1 MLQPGFYIS
10 LSASPRSDRFLLD
23 LSLLAAR
30 VQLCQ
35 LCRHVAVGPAELWI
49 PALFPPAR
57 CWRPAGL
64 RPCCFPHC
72 WSPSL
77 SVWAELL
84 SCLCWCHHHSPVAPC
99 VPLLKVTQLYSVV
112 VFSVI
117 FLRCTDRWSR
127 GDDLMVLPL
136 PCGPGSFLKVEPRPG
151 LLTFVST

>member
-35 LCRHVAVGPAELWI
+35 LCRHVTVGPAELWI

-64 RPCCFPHC
+64 RPRCFP
-72 WSPSL
+72 PSL
-77 SVWAELL
+77 VSSSERVGGASLPSLL
-84 SCLCWCHHHSPVAPC
+84 VSPPLLCSPVRSFAESHP
-99 VPLLKVTQLYSVV
+99 VV
-112 VFSVI
+112 
-117 FLRCTDRWSR
+117 LR
-127 GDDLMVLPL
+127 G
-136 PCGPGSFLKVEPRPG
+136 G
-151 LLTFVST
+151 LLCDIPSLH